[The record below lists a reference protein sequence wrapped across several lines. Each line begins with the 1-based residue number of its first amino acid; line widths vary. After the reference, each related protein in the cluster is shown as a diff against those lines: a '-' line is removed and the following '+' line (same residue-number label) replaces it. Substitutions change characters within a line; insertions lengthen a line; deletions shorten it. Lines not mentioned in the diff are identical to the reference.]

1 MVLVS
6 AIVDYFF
13 YGRYKIRLQET
24 IGMNL
29 KKIWPLLLLGVAEA
43 NSYNLNSSIIRA
55 VSKQTKPGVE
65 GSAAA
70 FDSGG
75 EGTGLF
81 QSPPYNSR
89 QLDRTNWVATCDNA
103 QAGNECSKAI
113 DGDNSTYWHT
123 DSNSPL
129 PHSITINL
137 GTAQKV
143 SGLAVWP
150 RKIEDGWIAAHDVY
164 LSPDGSNWGQPVA
177 HGTWW
182 PDSTVKM
189 AIFEPQE
196 VQYVRVVAL
205 SSSSG
210 NNAISIADLQIWAA
224 QKIPT
229 SPEGKALNVVGAWG
243 PTIDFPIVP
252 ASAAVEPSSG
262 KVLVWSSYRKNQYG
276 GTSGGLTQTA
286 MWDPNTGE
294 VTQREVSDTEHD
306 MFCSGI
312 SMDMNGRVIVTG
324 GNDDSITSIYDSF
337 SDTWHGGAMM
347 NIERGYQASTILSDG
362 NMFVIGG
369 SWNGPQ
375 LRNKNSEVYNVVADT
390 WTELP
395 NAGSSYMLTNDNLGP
410 YHQDNHGWIFG
421 WKNLSIFQAGPSRQ
435 MHWYSAH
442 GQGSVAD
449 AGKRNSN
456 NDQMCGNAVMFDA
469 AKGKILTFGGSP
481 NYEDSTATNNASLI
495 TIGDP
500 NAMPEVVQAGE
511 NMHYSR
517 TFHTSVVLP
526 DGSVFI
532 TGGQAHGLPF
542 NEDTAQMTAE
552 RYIPADNK
560 FIKQFPNNI
569 IRVYHSWSL
578 LLPDAT
584 VINGGGGL
592 CANCSANHYNAQIFK
607 PPYLFDENGGLTSR
621 PVIQSATPNAKY
633 GAQITIVVDSPI
645 SGASLVRYGST
656 THTVNTD
663 QRRIELELQPAG
675 ANTYTA
681 IIPNDPGIALPGYY
695 MLFVLGQ
702 NGVPSVSKNVQL
714 TV

>member
-1 MVLVS
+1 
-6 AIVDYFF
+6 
-13 YGRYKIRLQET
+13 
-24 IGMNL
+24 MNL
-29 KKIWPLLLLGVAEA
+29 KKIGPLLLLGVAEA
-43 NSYNLNSSIIRA
+43 RNLNVDSSIIHA
-55 VSKQTKPGVE
+55 VSKQRMPGIE
-65 GSAAA
+65 GGPAAV
-70 FDSGG
+70 DSGG

-81 QSPPYNSR
+81 QSPPYNSK

-103 QAGNECSKAI
+103 RAGNECSKAI
-113 DGDNSTYWHT
+113 DGDNSTYWHS
-123 DSNSPL
+123 DNNSPL

-137 GTAQKV
+137 GTAQNV

-150 RKIEDGWIAAHDVY
+150 QKIEDGWIVAHDVY
-164 LSPDGSNWGQPVA
+164 LSSDGNNWGQPVA

-189 AIFEPQE
+189 AIFEPQQ

-205 SSSSG
+205 SSSAG
-210 NNAISIADLQIWAA
+210 DNAISIADLQIWSA
-224 QKIPT
+224 QNIPIA
-229 SPEGKALNVVGAWG
+229 PGGKALNEVGAWG
-243 PTIDFPIVP
+243 PTIDFPVVP

-262 KVLVWSSYRKNQYG
+262 KVIVWSSYRKNQYG

-312 SMDMNGRVIVTG
+312 SMDMNGRIIVTG
-324 GNDDSITSIYDSF
+324 GNDDSMTSIYDSF
-337 SDTWHGGAMM
+337 ADTWHTAAQM

-362 NMFVIGG
+362 NMFVLGG

-375 LRNKNSEVYNVVADT
+375 LTNKNSEVYNVVADT

-395 NAGSSYMLTNDNLGP
+395 NAGSSFMLTNDNLGP

-421 WKNLSIFQAGPSRQ
+421 WKNLSIFQAGPSHG
-435 MHWYSAH
+435 MHWYSAE
-442 GQGSVAD
+442 GQGSVTD
-449 AGKRNSN
+449 AGQRSTDY
-456 NDQMCGNAVMFDA
+456 DQMCGNAVMFDA

-481 NYEDSTATNNASLI
+481 NYEDSTATTNATLI
-495 TIGDP
+495 TISDP
-500 NAMPEVVQAGE
+500 NTMPDAVKAGGD
-511 NMHYSR
+511 MLYSR

-542 NEDTAQMTAE
+542 NESTPQLTPE
-552 RYIPADNK
+552 RYIPADNT
-560 FIKQFPNNI
+560 FIEQFPNNI
-569 IRVYHSWSL
+569 VRVYHSWSL

-592 CANCSANHYNAQIFK
+592 CANCSANHYDAQIFK
-607 PPYLFDENGGLTSR
+607 PPYLFDQNGGMASR

-633 GAQITIVVDSPI
+633 GAQLTIVVNAPI
-645 SGASLVRYGST
+645 AGASLIRYGAT

-695 MLFVLGQ
+695 MLFALDQ
-702 NGVPSVSKNVQL
+702 NGVPSLSKNVQL

>member
-1 MVLVS
+1 
-6 AIVDYFF
+6 
-13 YGRYKIRLQET
+13 
-24 IGMNL
+24 MNL
-29 KKIWPLLLLGVAEA
+29 KKIGALLLLGVAEA
-43 NSYNLNSSIIRA
+43 YNYNLDSSIIRA
-55 VSKQTKPGVE
+55 VSKERRPGIE

-81 QSPPYNSR
+81 QSPPYNSK

-113 DGDNSTYWHT
+113 DGDNSTYWHSDT
-123 DSNSPL
+123 NSPL

-137 GTAQKV
+137 GIAQNV
-143 SGLAVWP
+143 SGLAIWP
-150 RKIEDGWIAAHDVY
+150 RKIEDGWIVAHDVY
-164 LSPDGSNWGQPVA
+164 LSSDGSNWGQPVA

-205 SSSSG
+205 SSAAGDNS
-210 NNAISIADLQIWAA
+210 ISIADLQIWSAR
-224 QKIPT
+224 KIPT
-229 SPEGKALNVVGAWG
+229 APEAKALNEVGAWG

-262 KVLVWSSYRKNQYG
+262 KVIVWSSYRKNQYG

-286 MWDPNTGE
+286 LWDPNTGE

-312 SMDMNGRVIVTG
+312 SMDMNGRIIVTG
-324 GNDDSITSIYDSF
+324 GNDDSMTSIYDSF
-337 SDTWHGGAMM
+337 ADTWHVAAMM
-347 NIERGYQASTILSDG
+347 NIQRGYQASTTLSDG

-375 LRNKNSEVYNVVADT
+375 LRKKNSEVYNVVGDA

-395 NAGSSYMLTNDNLGP
+395 NASSSYMLTDDNLGP

-421 WKNLSIFQAGPSRQ
+421 WKNLSIFQAGPSRA

-442 GQGSVAD
+442 GQGSVTD
-449 AGKRNSN
+449 AGKRSKN

-481 NYEDSTATNNASLI
+481 NYEDSTATKNASLI

-500 NAMPEVVQAGE
+500 NTMPEVVKAGE
-511 NMHYSR
+511 NMRYSR

-542 NEDTAQMTAE
+542 NEDTARLTPE

-560 FIKQFPNNI
+560 FIEQFPNNI

-607 PPYLFDENGGLTSR
+607 PPYLFDKNGGLTSR

-645 SGASLVRYGST
+645 SGASLIRYGST

-695 MLFVLGQ
+695 MLFAVGQ

>member
-1 MVLVS
+1 MDLVS
-6 AIVDYFF
+6 IVINYFF
-13 YGRYKIRLQET
+13 YGHEIPHLKQT

-29 KKIWPLLLLGVAEA
+29 KEIFALLLFGVAEA
-43 NSYNLNSSIIRA
+43 RNYNVDSSTIAA
-55 VSKQTKPGVE
+55 VSKQRMPGTE
-65 GSAAA
+65 GGAAA
-70 FDSGG
+70 ADAAG

-81 QSPPYNSR
+81 QSPPYNSKMV
-89 QLDRTNWVATCDNA
+89 DRTNWIATCDSVNP
-103 QAGNECSKAI
+103 GNECSKAI
-113 DGDNSTYWHT
+113 DGDNSTYWH
-123 DSNSPL
+123 SNYSLAL

-137 GTAQKV
+137 GQAQNV

-150 RKIEDGWIAAHDVY
+150 RKDEDGWIAAHDVY
-164 LSPDGSNWGQPVA
+164 LSSDAANWGQPVA

-189 AIFEPQE
+189 AVFEPQT
-196 VQYVRVVAL
+196 VQYVRIVAL
-205 SSSSG
+205 SSSTGDNS
-210 NNAISIADLQIWAA
+210 ISIADLQIWSAYT
-224 QKIPT
+224 IPT
-229 SPEGKALNVVGAWG
+229 APEGKAPNEVGAWG

-286 MWDPNTGE
+286 IWDPNTGD
-294 VTQREVSDTEHD
+294 VTRRMVSDTEHD

-312 SMDMNGRVIVTG
+312 SMDMNGRIIVTG
-324 GNDDSITSIYDSF
+324 GSDDSLTSIYDSF
-337 SDTWHGGAMM
+337 NDKWIPAEQMAV
-347 NIERGYQASTILSDG
+347 ERGYQASTILSNG

-375 LRNKNSEVYNVVADT
+375 LNNKNSEVYNVIEDT

-395 NAGSSYMLTNDNLGP
+395 GASSKPMLTDDNLGP
-410 YHQDNHGWIFG
+410 YHSDNHGWIFG
-421 WKNLSIFQAGPSRQ
+421 WKNLSIFQAGPSHT
-435 MHWYSAH
+435 MHWYSAE
-442 GQGSVAD
+442 GQGTVTG
-449 AGKRNSN
+449 AGKRSTDY
-456 NDQMCGNAVMFDA
+456 DQMCGNAVMFDA

-481 NYEDSTATNNASLI
+481 NYENSHATHNATLI

-500 NAMPEVVQAGE
+500 NVAPVSVKAGGD
-511 NMHYSR
+511 MHYKR

-532 TGGQAHGLPF
+532 TGGQAFSRPF
-542 NEDTAQMTAE
+542 NESEAQMTPE
-552 RYIPADNK
+552 RYIPGKDQFFK
-560 FIKQFPNNI
+560 HFPNNI
-569 IRVYHSWSL
+569 VRVYHSWSL

-592 CANCSANHYNAQIFK
+592 CANCSANHYDAQIFK
-607 PPYLFDENGGLTSR
+607 PPYLFDQNGGMATR

-633 GAQITIVVDSPI
+633 GAQITFAVDTPI
-645 SGASLVRYGST
+645 SSASLVRYGTT

-675 ANTYTA
+675 TNTYTA

-695 MLFVLGQ
+695 MLFAL
-702 NGVPSVSKNVQL
+702 NEHGVPSVSKNVQL